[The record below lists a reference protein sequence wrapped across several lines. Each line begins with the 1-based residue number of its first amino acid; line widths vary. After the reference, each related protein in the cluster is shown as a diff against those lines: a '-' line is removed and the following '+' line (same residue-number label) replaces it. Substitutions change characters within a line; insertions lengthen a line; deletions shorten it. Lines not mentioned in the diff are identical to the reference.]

1 MSPCNARGRRGFA
14 VEPLAQGAR
23 AFPLA
28 ERMRAGREQIE
39 HHPERERVAAGVA
52 SVAHHLLGRE
62 IGCGADRQA
71 ELFRQQVR
79 QLVVPRQSEIDQ
91 YRLAALAPHDV
102 CRLEV
107 EMDHMLAVH
116 VVQRRR
122 DPRADVGDG
131 HGIERRAFV
140 KREKGTPRQVL
151 HHDVGLAREIGGGD
165 EARHVRARQP
175 RQDHLLDL
183 EADDRPR
190 ALAIGDERDLHEQ
203 GLPVRGMR
211 DAPEQGHAAPMQR
224 FNEGEAVD
232 HLAGQKPQHQA
243 PL

>member
-1 MSPCNARGRRGFA
+1 
-14 VEPLAQGAR
+14 
-23 AFPLA
+23 
-28 ERMRAGREQIE
+28 
-39 HHPERERVAAGVA
+39 
-52 SVAHHLLGRE
+52 
-62 IGCGADRQA
+62 
-71 ELFRQQVR
+71 
-79 QLVVPRQSEIDQ
+79 
-91 YRLAALAPHDV
+91 
-102 CRLEV
+102 
-107 EMDHMLAVH
+107 MDHMLAVH

-131 HGIERRAFV
+131 HGIERRAFG

-232 HLAGQKPQHQA
+232 YLAGQKRQHQA
-243 PL
+243 TTASHCRDATSGIPTDGTGVNSAGRPPRAIWKTAGTWT